1 MNTTRIKE
9 ILAARGLRPLR
20 QLGQNFLAEP
30 SLAAQIAEAIGPAG
44 PEPVQEIGP
53 GLGALTRGLLA
64 AGHAVEAF
72 EVDQGLISFLREE
85 FKEEPR
91 FKLTEGD
98 ALKTLSGHPARSVLC
113 GNLPYSIST
122 PLLVQLAL
130 RQPPPKTVVVTLQ
143 KEVADRFGAQ
153 PRTPDYGAVTVLL
166 QTVFQIEKVRALPP
180 EVFYPRPRVDSSV
193 LRLTRRSSF
202 PGGLEKFY
210 AFVRKGFSQRRK
222 QLKRVLP
229 VDLARRAEELDPS
242 EWWQLYE
249 QHGREI

>member
-1 MNTTRIKE
+1 
-9 ILAARGLRPLR
+9 
-20 QLGQNFLAEP
+20 
-30 SLAAQIAEAIGPAG
+30 
-44 PEPVQEIGP
+44 
-53 GLGALTRGLLA
+53 
-64 AGHAVEAF
+64 VEAF
-72 EVDQGLISFLREE
+72 EIDQGLISFLREE
-85 FKEEPR
+85 FRDEPR
-91 FKLTEGD
+91 FRLIEGD
-98 ALKTLSGHPARSVLC
+98 ALKTLPGHTPRPVLC

-130 RQPPPKTVVVTLQ
+130 RQPPPETVVVTLQ
-143 KEVADRFGAQ
+143 KEVADRFAAQ
-153 PRTPDYGAVTVLL
+153 PRTSDYGAVTVLL

-193 LRLTRRSSF
+193 LRLNRRASV
-202 PGGLEKFY
+202 PADRERFY

-249 QHGREI
+249 QYG

>member
-1 MNTTRIKE
+1 M
-9 ILAARGLRPLR
+9 
-20 QLGQNFLAEP
+20 GQNFLAEP
-30 SLAAQIAEAIGPAG
+30 TLAAQIAEAVGPVG
-44 PEPVQEIGP
+44 PDPVQEIGP
-53 GLGALTRGLLA
+53 GLGALTRALQA
-64 AGHAVEAF
+64 AGHSVEAF

-85 FKEEPR
+85 FNAEPR
-91 FKLTEGD
+91 FKLIEGD
-98 ALKTLSGHPARSVLC
+98 ALKTLSTHPPRPVLC

-122 PLLVQLAL
+122 PLLVHLAL
-130 RQPPPKTVVVTLQ
+130 RQPPPRTVVVTLQ
-143 KEVADRFGAQ
+143 KEVADRFTAQ
-153 PRTPDYGAVTVLL
+153 PRTRDYGAVTVLL

-193 LRLTRRSSF
+193 LRFTGRDSLPADR
-202 PGGLEKFY
+202 ENFY

-249 QHGREI
+249 QHGREV